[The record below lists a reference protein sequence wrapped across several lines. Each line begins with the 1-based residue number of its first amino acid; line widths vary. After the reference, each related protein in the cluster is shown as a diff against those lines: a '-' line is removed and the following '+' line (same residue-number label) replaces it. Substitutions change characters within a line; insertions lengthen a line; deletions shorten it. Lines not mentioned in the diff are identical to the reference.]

1 MDVRDRAAIVTGGAS
16 GLGAASVR
24 RLAALGAHVS
34 IFDLDGERANAIA
47 AEIGGFAVS
56 CDVADADETAAA
68 VGAAHERH
76 GAARILVNCA
86 GIGSARRT
94 AGREGPLPL
103 VEFERILRVN
113 LTGTFNVVRL
123 VASEMIPLDPLDDGE
138 RGVII
143 NTASAAAFEGQVGQ
157 AAYAASKGGVVSMT
171 LPLARELAQ
180 FGIRVLSIAPGLFR
194 TPLLDVLPSDAQA
207 ALAAST
213 PFPKRLGSPEEFAQ
227 LVIACCENVF
237 LNGETI
243 RLDGAVRLPPR

>member
-1 MDVRDRAAIVTGGAS
+1 
-16 GLGAASVR
+16 
-24 RLAALGAHVS
+24 
-34 IFDLDGERANAIA
+34 
-47 AEIGGFAVS
+47 
-56 CDVADADETAAA
+56 
-68 VGAAHERH
+68 
-76 GAARILVNCA
+76 
-86 GIGSARRT
+86 
-94 AGREGPLPL
+94 
-103 VEFERILRVN
+103 
-113 LTGTFNVVRL
+113 
-123 VASEMIPLDPLDDGE
+123 
-138 RGVII
+138 
-143 NTASAAAFEGQVGQ
+143 
-157 AAYAASKGGVVSMT
+157 MT